1 MQIEQCADVNIV
13 YHEEA
18 WSDDT
23 QVVWAGVKHLIV
35 RYGKQE
41 TDVVEGGEE
50 DASGT
55 TPEEIRTRKEAMK
68 ARKAAKKAKAK
79 KIAQDPRRYMVRLSL
94 SPASLSP
101 RVLPSCAHRA
111 SLPLPPLQLCVD
123 YDVEAA
129 RDATCNIERTQFQI
143 KRVHGR
149 FESTKIVRLANGF
162 PSTKKDVQNFD
173 RRQESNVGMIA
184 KKTGITIKRAE
195 DSIGARIKP
204 NAPCPCGSG
213 RKYKKC
219 CRV

>member
-94 SPASLSP
+94 SLSRFSLPSSPPFVCSP
-101 RVLPSCAHRA
+101 RFAPIAPSPAMR
-111 SLPLPPLQLCVD
+111 
-123 YDVEAA
+123 
-129 RDATCNIERTQFQI
+129 
-143 KRVHGR
+143 
-149 FESTKIVRLANGF
+149 RL
-162 PSTKKDVQNFD
+162 
-173 RRQESNVGMIA
+173 RRRSSA
-184 KKTGITIKRAE
+184 
-195 DSIGARIKP
+195 
-204 NAPCPCGSG
+204 
-213 RKYKKC
+213 
-219 CRV
+219 